1 MRVTLAIAI
10 AVIAT
15 LCLVVGMGVLI
26 LAAPD
31 APLEGAWGFRG
42 GAAVL
47 AVAFGAVG
55 ALIALRVPGNR
66 IGALL
71 VAIGFWAA
79 AIGFS
84 AEYAV
89 YGLKVAPGSV
99 PFALAASWL
108 ATWVW
113 VPFAGLP
120 TTFLVLLFPDG
131 RLLSARW
138 RPAAWLAAV
147 AISVTAA
154 AMALLP
160 GSINNVPSLDNPL
173 GVSPSSAP
181 AVEALASLGF
191 VLLAIAVVLSAA
203 SLVQRVRRSA
213 GVARQQLKWFAAA
226 AVFAGL
232 TLAGPAT
239 LFNLA
244 VTGDPS
250 APTVKA
256 FEILTIFALLLVPI
270 AVGIAVLRYRLYE
283 IDRLISRTIG
293 WAIITGLLVAAFVVL
308 ILALSSLLE
317 PLTGGSTLAV
327 TGSTLVTAALFAP
340 LRNRVQRAVDR
351 RFDRSRYDG
360 ERLLAAFGERRRNQV
375 DLVMISDDVL
385 ATVDAAVRPSQAGLW
400 LRNPEHP

>member
-1 MRVTLAIAI
+1 M
-10 AVIAT
+10 
-15 LCLVVGMGVLI
+15 
-26 LAAPD
+26 
-31 APLEGAWGFRG
+31 
-42 GAAVL
+42 
-47 AVAFGAVG
+47 
-55 ALIALRVPGNR
+55 
-66 IGALL
+66 
-71 VAIGFWAA
+71 
-79 AIGFS
+79 
-84 AEYAV
+84 
-89 YGLKVAPGSV
+89 
-99 PFALAASWL
+99 
-108 ATWVW
+108 
-113 VPFAGLP
+113 
-120 TTFLVLLFPDG
+120 
-131 RLLSARW
+131 
-138 RPAAWLAAV
+138 
-147 AISVTAA
+147 
-154 AMALLP
+154 
-160 GSINNVPSLDNPL
+160 
-173 GVSPSSAP
+173 
-181 AVEALASLGF
+181 ASLGF

-203 SLVQRVRRSA
+203 SLVLRVRRSA

-244 VTGDPS
+244 ITGDPS

-256 FEILTIFALLLVPI
+256 FEILTMVALLLVPI

-283 IDRLISRTIG
+283 IDRLISRTIS
-293 WAIITGLLVAAFVVL
+293 WAIVTGLLVAAFVVL
-308 ILALSSLLE
+308 ILALSSILE

-385 ATVDAAVRPSQAGLW
+385 ATVDAAVRPSHAGLW